1 MPDYD
6 FSLVDAAI
14 IDTQTNSLRLM
25 RDVLGRLGIKKLETH
40 SNFKAAVARLSGA
53 TPDLLLIDADGE
65 EAEAEAFKL
74 VRAIRND
81 VSTPNPF
88 AGLIVTTWQ
97 PTPVLL
103 MRVTNS
109 GADDLLV
116 KPVSPKQVQERIVTL
131 MKDRRGFVVT
141 ADYTGPDRRKSPREG
156 AQIPLLDVPNTL
168 KLKATG
174 RWDSTDV
181 RRHLTKAVR
190 QVSEQK
196 VLRSGVQA
204 AFLVEFARV
213 GLLKTPPERMAIE
226 HLARVP
232 AVVDELV
239 RRLPDDADTTA
250 AKAAARALRQ
260 LVEFVRAQAE
270 AGTADARQVERA
282 VALAHDLLQA
292 SDSNRPLASMVREV
306 EAAVAGYRNRLEQ
319 MVQAKAAEVAKVA
332 EAAAAT
338 GGGAEAKAS

>member
-14 IDTQTNSLRLM
+14 VDTQHNSLRLM
-25 RDVLGRLGIKKLETH
+25 RDVLGRLGIKKVEVY
-40 SNFKAAVARLSGA
+40 SGFKDAAARLTGA
-53 TPDLLLIDADGE
+53 TPDLVLIDADGE

-74 VRAIRND
+74 VRTIRND
-81 VSTPNPF
+81 VNTPNPF

-116 KPVSPKQVQERIVTL
+116 KPVSPKQVFERIGTL
-131 MKDRRGFVVT
+131 IRERKGFVVT

-168 KLKATG
+168 KLKAMG
-174 RWDSTDV
+174 QWEAAQV
-181 RRHLTKAVR
+181 RQRMATAVR

-196 VLRSGVQA
+196 VLRSAVQA
-204 AFLVEFARV
+204 AFLVEFART
-213 GLLKTPPERMAIE
+213 GLLNTPPDRMALD
-226 HLARVP
+226 HLSRVP

-239 RRLPDDADTTA
+239 RRLPDDRDTTA
-250 AKAAARALRQ
+250 AKTAARALRQ
-260 LVEFVRAQAE
+260 LAELIRAKAE
-270 AGTADARQVERA
+270 GGTADGGGVERA
-282 VALAHDLLQA
+282 VTLSHELLQA
-292 SDSNRPLASMVREV
+292 SDPNRPLDAMVREV
-306 EAAVAGYRNRLEQ
+306 EAAVAGYRSRLEQ
-319 MVQAKAAEVAKVA
+319 LAQAKAAEAAK
-332 EAAAAT
+332 AAAES
-338 GGGAEAKAS
+338 GEEAKAS